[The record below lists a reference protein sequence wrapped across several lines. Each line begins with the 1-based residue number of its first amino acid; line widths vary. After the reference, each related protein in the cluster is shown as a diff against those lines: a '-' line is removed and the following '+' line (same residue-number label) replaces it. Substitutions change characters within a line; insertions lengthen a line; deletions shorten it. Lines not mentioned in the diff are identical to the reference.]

1 MIIAKHTWLAH
12 HDLHCT
18 KISLIYALGDL
29 SDEKKQRKLKT
40 AELPPLGK
48 TLIYPLFVN
57 SKTINNLDMVPKP
70 KV

>member
-48 TLIYPLFVN
+48 TLIL
-57 SKTINNLDMVPKP
+57 
-70 KV
+70 